1 MVVCLDGGETNV
13 EYLNEAQKD
22 VSEVALS
29 FVREQACIQAII
41 AYTADGHI
49 GTIKNGET
57 RDALLSTEI
66 DNVPKIIKH

>member
-29 FVREQACIQAII
+29 FVREQACIQAVI

-49 GTIKNGET
+49 PLKMERQET
-57 RDALLSTEI
+57 LYFTKL
-66 DNVPKIIKH
+66 KI

>member
-1 MVVCLDGGETNV
+1 MVVGLGGGETIGYLV

-29 FVREQACIQAII
+29 FVREQACIQAVI

-57 RDALLSTEI
+57 RDALLY
-66 DNVPKIIKH
+66 

>member
-29 FVREQACIQAII
+29 FVRAGLYSGCHCI
-41 AYTADGHI
+41 YSRWTHW
-49 GTIKNGET
+49 N
-57 RDALLSTEI
+57 
-66 DNVPKIIKH
+66 H

>member
-29 FVREQACIQAII
+29 FVREQACIQAVI

-49 GTIKNGET
+49 GTIKN
-57 RDALLSTEI
+57 
-66 DNVPKIIKH
+66 

>member
-1 MVVCLDGGETNV
+1 MKLK
-13 EYLNEAQKD
+13 KD

-29 FVREQACIQAII
+29 FVREQACIQAVI

-57 RDALLSTEI
+57 RDALLY
-66 DNVPKIIKH
+66 